1 MWLCLLAVGGLSFD
15 ASLHYSTLISAQPT
29 RLQHVHAVWRT
40 RSRVAQLRSMWP
52 CLGAA
57 GESNVRSLCVRVC
70 YGPHAHTT
78 SRHGWGQR
86 QALLW
91 LHSTDLSRLHCTMR
105 LAAAFHCDA
114 HALHDKHARTQHT
127 ELGTDERRGQRKLA
141 GFSHS
146 PTAVRN
152 ADTVVQRLACSWAMS
167 THLWQ
172 WCCSPFC
179 TCTACG
185 NPFCTTALGSC
196 VANSCTRCGCACAAD
211 EAQRQC

>member
-1 MWLCLLAVGGLSFD
+1 VAL
-15 ASLHYSTLISAQPT
+15 PT
-29 RLQHVHAVWRT
+29 GSWGVELRRFVALQHTDQRT
-40 RSRVAQLRSMWP
+40 TNTIATRACSVANTLTCGTTQVDVALPRCSWGVERAQFVCACVLRSA
-52 CLGAA
+52 CTHD
-57 GESNVRSLCVRVC
+57 VKTRV
-70 YGPHAHTT
+70 GPEA
-78 SRHGWGQR
+78 
-86 QALLW
+86 
-91 LHSTDLSRLHCTMR
+91 STAVAPQHRLHCTMR

-172 WCCSPFC
+172 WCCSPFR